1 MGAAGEREPAPTAR
15 NVVSTRTDARTLA
28 TGRPPALWFAAG
40 SATAAVTGGLLAAF
54 NIASV
59 IGWQLEGRAP
69 ASGWFGIVTGVVV
82 GGIFGGIGIGIQ
94 RRMSSPRIVAPLIG
108 LTLLMLLGILAWVV
122 LTPFDSNGS
131 LRYGVAVTAPFA
143 TIATLLGTTIVALTN
158 SALWLRFAGVASAL
172 IAVSVVIGLLAG
184 G

>member
-1 MGAAGEREPAPTAR
+1 M
-15 NVVSTRTDARTLA
+15 STRTDATTST
-28 TGRPPALWFAAG
+28 TGHPHALWFAAG

-54 NIASV
+54 YIAAV
-59 IGWQLEGRAP
+59 IGWPVEGGAP
-69 ASGWFGIVTGVVV
+69 ASGWIGIVMGVVV

-94 RRMSSPRIVAPLIG
+94 RRVSSPRIVAPLIA

-122 LTPFDSNGS
+122 PTPFDPNGS

-143 TIATLLGTTIVALTN
+143 TIATLLGTTIVALTD
-158 SALWLRFAGVASAL
+158 SALWLRVGGVASAL
-172 IAVSVVIGLLAG
+172 IAVSLVIGLLAG